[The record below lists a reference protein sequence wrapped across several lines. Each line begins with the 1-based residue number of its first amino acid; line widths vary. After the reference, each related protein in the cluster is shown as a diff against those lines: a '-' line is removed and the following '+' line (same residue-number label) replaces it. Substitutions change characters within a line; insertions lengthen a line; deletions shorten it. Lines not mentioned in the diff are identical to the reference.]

1 MSKVQNFADCVK
13 YFYVF
18 FLSQEDSNLMDVTL
32 LKDQRL
38 PRYLLSLDNQLEYE
52 SQKLWIRVSEAIAN
66 DDQVCTRFV

>member
-1 MSKVQNFADCVK
+1 
-13 YFYVF
+13 
-18 FLSQEDSNLMDVTL
+18 MDVTL

>member
-1 MSKVQNFADCVK
+1 MSKVQNIADCVK
-13 YFYVF
+13 YFMCF